1 MRELFDFLLD
11 PQTAV
16 VFDIDGVLAVY
27 EFGTHCHS
35 ACPDADWETYV
46 RAHNP
51 YASTRP
57 VPEIQH
63 FVRAKGPTRVYAC
76 SVAADFEAPGKR
88 DFVLANYDISPDHI
102 CLVESKPQ
110 KMGFLQSVADDLAL
124 PRNRVALVEDTVK
137 TLDAAC
143 EKGFATVHVT
153 SFFGFGNQRPDA

>member
-1 MRELFDFLLD
+1 MSELFDFLLD

-35 ACPDADWETYV
+35 ACADADWETYV
-46 RAHNP
+46 RTHDP

-57 VPEIQH
+57 VPEIQR
-63 FVRAKGPTRVYAC
+63 FVRAKGPKRVYAC
-76 SVAADFEAPGKR
+76 SVAADFEAQGKR
-88 DFVLANYDISPDHI
+88 DFVLANYGIAPDHI
-102 CLVESKPQ
+102 CLVERKPQ
-110 KMGFLQSVADDLAL
+110 KMDFLQSVADNLAL
-124 PRNRVALVEDTVK
+124 PRDHVALVEDTVK

-153 SFFGFGNQRPDA
+153 SFFGFNG